1 MSISTLHLKCD
12 FFSFK
17 IVNFLQMR
25 IVLLRIKLNET
36 FVVIMAFSVT
46 CTCVLSKKQRSAI
59 MFSEIFIV

>member
-1 MSISTLHLKCD
+1 
-12 FFSFK
+12 
-17 IVNFLQMR
+17 MR